1 MYDNAV
7 AKVNN
12 IDTSTF
18 VWKTK
23 YGPDKSDL
31 ERKTSGADKRF
42 LIPVNLFKKADYS
55 AQISEI
61 ECKTPSISGLVTTSA
76 LTAVKNEILDVSGLV
91 KKQILMQK

>member
-1 MYDNAV
+1 M
-7 AKVNN
+7 
-12 IDTSTF
+12 
-18 VWKTK
+18 
-23 YGPDKSDL
+23 
-31 ERKTSGADKRF
+31 
-42 LIPVNLFKKADYS
+42 NLFKKADYS